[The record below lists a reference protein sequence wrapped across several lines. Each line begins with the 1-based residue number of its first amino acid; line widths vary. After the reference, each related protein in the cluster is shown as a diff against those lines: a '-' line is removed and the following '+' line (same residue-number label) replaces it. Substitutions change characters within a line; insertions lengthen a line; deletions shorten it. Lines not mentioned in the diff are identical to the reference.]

1 MTLQQ
6 YEHEMGHVIHT
17 KVSLIAPD
25 HLSVYVYG
33 EFVRLITRE
42 QYTEQDMSA
51 DLLHSMLCRAYAQG
65 YNDCFSSKVSQT
77 EMIMEYV

>member
-6 YEHEMGHVIHT
+6 YEHALGHVIHT
-17 KVSLIAPD
+17 KASLVAPD

-33 EFVRLITRE
+33 EYVSLITRE

-51 DLLHSMLCRAYAQG
+51 DLLHSMLRRAYAHG
-65 YNDCFSSKVSQT
+65 YDNGR
-77 EMIMEYV
+77 I

>member
-6 YEHEMGHVIHT
+6 YEYALGHVIRT
-17 KVSLIAPD
+17 KASLVAPD

-33 EFVRLITRE
+33 EYVSLITRE

-51 DLLHSMLCRAYAQG
+51 DLLHSMLCRAYAHG
-65 YNDCFSSKVSQT
+65 YDNGRF
-77 EMIMEYV
+77 